1 MGVQSMGTGGRENVS
16 ETLGGEGREDSRQH
30 SSVSDTASSFKS
42 VQPVPV
48 QPVPV
53 HPVCNLPHSPSEEK
67 DGGALLSGV
76 RIVTEKSIIC

>member
-48 QPVPV
+48 